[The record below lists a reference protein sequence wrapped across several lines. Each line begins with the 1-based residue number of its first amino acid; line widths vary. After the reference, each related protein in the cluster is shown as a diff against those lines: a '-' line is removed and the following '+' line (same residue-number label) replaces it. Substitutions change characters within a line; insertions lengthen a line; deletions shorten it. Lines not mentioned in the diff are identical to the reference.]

1 MRTAIAALAAFALV
15 GCTLLV
21 AWHRAETLHGVCAEH
36 GDQIHLTRTQADAAP
51 PRPADAGEARLVT
64 GSYVPQDG
72 DFHCD
77 VVATAFGVV
86 AAHGGD
92 DHQTDVGPV
101 PGDAL
106 ALAAPAPRG
115 ARYRLA
121 PKASPP
127 A

>member
-36 GDQIHLTRTQADAAP
+36 GDEIHLTRTQADAAP
-51 PRPADAGEARLVT
+51 PRTADAGEARLVA
-64 GSYVPQDG
+64 GSFALQDG
-72 DFHCD
+72 DSHCD
-77 VVATAFGVV
+77 VVATAHGFV
-86 AAHGGD
+86 AAHGAADHLSDVAPLHGD
-92 DHQTDVGPV
+92 
-101 PGDAL
+101 PGAL
-106 ALAAPAPRG
+106 VAPTPRG

-121 PKASPP
+121 PKTSPP